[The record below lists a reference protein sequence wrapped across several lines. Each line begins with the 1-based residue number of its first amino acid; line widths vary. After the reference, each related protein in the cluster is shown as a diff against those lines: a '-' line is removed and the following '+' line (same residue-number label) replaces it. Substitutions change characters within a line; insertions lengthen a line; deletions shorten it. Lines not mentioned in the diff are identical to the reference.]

1 MKFKKASR
9 LVLVNFGVF
18 FLFLSF
24 AEIVSRAYESIS
36 PESQYQ
42 HRLQQQIGKETT
54 QDSSSCK
61 TPPIVTDSGN
71 LSRYTEDFS
80 CDGVT
85 IQDGLRLTVG
95 SPVNPSKTIHIFGG
109 STVFG
114 TGSSDSE
121 TIPSYIQKILND
133 RGVNVAVKN
142 YGFMT
147 LVASQQLAALKAAKL
162 SAGDIVLFYDGGNDA
177 FNSFVYGS
185 PEGTIIGYNRNNKF
199 AFALVKARH
208 YLQSNSALYRV
219 LGALKADIAGK
230 NSPSSA
236 QCSDIPDDSSQ
247 DSYISHYFDVLAD
260 SNSYAKSKGAQF
272 FHSLQP
278 ILGSSNGLL
287 ADESGRVLEL
297 LDVDGIARC
306 TQESLL
312 GYYSKLSEN
321 YDKYLRRVNGL
332 NLSNVFAGST
342 SSFSERYIDWIHMTP
357 AANKRIAEKLI
368 HHMFLNANNLK

>member
-1 MKFKKASR
+1 MRFKKASR

-18 FLFLSF
+18 FLFLAF

-42 HRLQQQIGKETT
+42 HRLQQQISQEIS
-54 QDSSSCK
+54 QDSSTCK
-61 TPPIVTDSGN
+61 PPPIVTDSGN
-71 LSRYTEDFS
+71 LSRYTGDFS

-85 IQDGLRLTVG
+85 IQDGLRLTVD

-133 RGVNVAVKN
+133 RGFNVAVKN

-147 LVASQQLAALKAAKL
+147 LVASQQLAALKEADLK
-162 SAGDIVLFYDGGNDA
+162 AGDIVLFYDGGNDA

-219 LGALKADIAGK
+219 LGALKADISGK
-230 NSPSSA
+230 NSPANA

-247 DSYISHYFDVLAD
+247 DSYINHYFGVLAG
-260 SNSYAKSKGAQF
+260 SKSYAKSKGAQF
-272 FHSLQP
+272 FHSFQP
-278 ILGSSNGLL
+278 ILGSSNGLSTT
-287 ADESGRVLEL
+287 ESSRVLEL
-297 LDVDGIARC
+297 LNVDGIARC
-306 TQESLL
+306 TQENLL
-312 GYYSKLSEN
+312 VYYSKLSQN
-321 YDKYLRRVNGL
+321 YDKYLLEVNGL
-332 NLSNVFAGST
+332 NLSNVFAGSALL
-342 SSFSERYIDWIHMTP
+342 FSQRYTDWIHMTP
-357 AANKRIAEKLI
+357 VANKKIAEKLI
-368 HHMFLNANNLK
+368 NHISLNTRAVH

>member
-1 MKFKKASR
+1 MRFKKASR

-18 FLFLSF
+18 FLFLAF
-24 AEIVSRAYESIS
+24 AEIVSRAYEAIS

-42 HRLQQQIGKETT
+42 HRLQQQIS
-54 QDSSSCK
+54 QDTSHNFSSCK

-71 LSRYTEDFS
+71 LSRYSADFS

-121 TIPSYIQKILND
+121 TIPSYIQKILNN
-133 RGVNVAVKN
+133 RGFNVAVKN

-147 LVASQQLAALKAAKL
+147 LVASQQLAALKEADL
-162 SAGDIVLFYDGGNDA
+162 RAGDIVLFYDGGNDA

-208 YLQSNSALYRV
+208 YMQSNSALYRV
-219 LGALKADIAGK
+219 LGALKADISGK
-230 NSPSSA
+230 NSPSDA
-236 QCSDIPDDSSQ
+236 QCSDMPNESSQ
-247 DSYISHYFDVLAD
+247 DSYINHYFGVLAD
-260 SNSYAKSKGAQF
+260 SKSYANSKGARF
-272 FHSLQP
+272 FHSFQP
-278 ILGSSNGLL
+278 LLGSSNGLST
-287 ADESGRVLEL
+287 DNSSQVSEL

-306 TQESLL
+306 TQENLL
-312 GYYSKLSEN
+312 GYYGKLSKS
-321 YDKYLRRVNGL
+321 YDKYSREVNGL
-332 NLSNVFAGST
+332 NLSKAFHGSA
-342 SSFSERYIDWIHMTP
+342 SLFSERFIDWIHMTP
-357 AANKRIAEKLI
+357 AANKKIAEKLI
-368 HHMFLNANNLK
+368 NYISLKSNLAQ